1 MKFSRQGSPDVIHD
15 NMFLPKDVRLK
26 AISNSR
32 VAVRPPHAFQERAAS
47 SMVGQLRFLLL
58 HLQEFIVTTQQAALF
73 YSAATLQ
80 PRLKDLVLKEFME
93 PCTAVTMMGTQ
104 AAMAAA
110 QALHLNSYAKTPDKC
125 DHTTGAGSRT
135 YAAGGQRVRICDT
148 CGMRWAL
155 TVKGEALEAMPKA
168 GPSAK
173 TPLGLTDAKKKKIA
187 QAKGKPTAR
196 DTAASRGDLSDE
208 SWSRLSASSQGP
220 SSMWFSRRSSQR

>member
-1 MKFSRQGSPDVIHD
+1 MKFSRQGSPAVIHD

-110 QALHLNSYAKTPDKC
+110 QALQLNSYAKTPDKC

-135 YAAGGQRVRICDT
+135 LRGRG
-148 CGMRWAL
+148 
-155 TVKGEALEAMPKA
+155 
-168 GPSAK
+168 
-173 TPLGLTDAKKKKIA
+173 
-187 QAKGKPTAR
+187 TAR
-196 DTAASRGDLSDE
+196 SHLRYMRNEMGPHGQGRGSGGNAKSRAKRKD
-208 SWSRLSASSQGP
+208 SAGIDG
-220 SSMWFSRRSSQR
+220 R